1 MAFFLS
7 RKCQGLKLSVREINM
22 HTVLRMDEDGNWWY
36 QEDYSEVSEPRRVL
50 ETHTWHFKDAA
61 M

>member
-1 MAFFLS
+1 MP
-7 RKCQGLKLSVREINM
+7 RTKLSVREINM